1 MNAYG
6 GQSMVAPLRRVVVRR
21 PDAAFAADPD
31 LWHYTSRPEVEAAVA
46 EHDALTAMLVD
57 DGIEIVFHDA
67 PLPDHADAVFVHD
80 PVLVTDGGT
89 IVLRMGKSRRR
100 GEEAPLADTLE
111 AAGVPVAG
119 AIEAPGTAEGGD
131 LLWLDH
137 DTLAVGQGFRT
148 NRSGLEQLAALLP
161 EVEVIPV
168 PLPWNTGPDA
178 CLHLMSLASMLDDD
192 LAVAYRPL
200 LPVAF
205 VELLDERGI
214 ELIDVPGNELPT
226 HATNVLAT
234 APRRCIMLRDNPVT
248 EAALVAAGCDVR
260 TYVGDEITLKAE
272 GGATCLTRPVLR
284 RT

>member
-1 MNAYG
+1 
-6 GQSMVAPLRRVVVRR
+6 MVAPLRRVVVRR

-46 EHDALTAMLVD
+46 EHDALTAMLVE
-57 DGIEIVFHDA
+57 DGIEVISHDP
-67 PLPDHADAVFVHD
+67 PLPDHADAIFVHD
-80 PVLVTDGGT
+80 PVLVTDRGT
-89 IVLRMGKSRRR
+89 IVLRMGKPRRR
-100 GEEAPLADTLE
+100 GEEAPLAETLE

-161 EVEVIPV
+161 GVEVIPV
-168 PLPWNTGPDA
+168 PLPWHTGPDA
-178 CLHLMSLASMLDDD
+178 CLHLMSLSSVVDDD
-192 LAVAYRPL
+192 LAVVHRPL

-205 VELLDERGI
+205 VELLTGRGF
-214 ELIDVPGNELPT
+214 ELVDVPAEELLT
-226 HATNVLAT
+226 HGTNVLAT
-234 APRRCIMLRDNPVT
+234 APRHVIMLRGNPVT
-248 EAALVAAGCDVR
+248 EAALVAAGCDIR

-284 RT
+284 GA

>member
-1 MNAYG
+1 
-6 GQSMVAPLRRVVVRR
+6 MVAPLRRVVVRR

-31 LWHYTSRPEVEAAVA
+31 LWHYASRPEVEAAVA

-89 IVLRMGKSRRR
+89 IVLRMGKPRRR
-100 GEEAPLADTLE
+100 GEEAPLAETLE

-131 LLWLDH
+131 LMWLDR

-148 NRSGLEQLAALLP
+148 NRSGLDQLAALLP
-161 EVEVIPV
+161 EVEMIPV

-284 RT
+284 GA